1 LAKKFFKKIKY
12 IKKMLDI
19 IKLYSYIGLKRFIVN
34 TYFLKPKHIQTQGE
48 KDGMV
53 SI

>member
-1 LAKKFFKKIKY
+1 LAKNSFLKIKCS
-12 IKKMLDI
+12 KKMLDL
-19 IKLYSYIGLKRFIVN
+19 IKLYSYIGLKIIVN